1 MRGFGEIAERLRRS
15 TVQVFPKGREGARE
29 RGREGGGSGV
39 IWDAGGRIITNSHV
53 ARTAYADIVLWD
65 GRRLSARLVAR
76 DTRRDLAEL
85 RLAEGDLPA
94 ATSRSGAFRLGEG
107 DPPAATSR
115 SDAFHPGGADPPAAT
130 SRSDAFHPGGARL
143 PAATS
148 RSDAFH
154 PGEADPPAATSR
166 SDAFHPG
173 EADPPAAT
181 SRSDAFH
188 PGGARLP
195 AATSGDSDALRPGEL
210 VIAIGSP
217 LGFAGAL
224 STGTVHSVGP
234 IPGMG
239 RARWIGA
246 NVRLA
251 PGNSGGPLAD
261 AQGRVVGINTAIVNG
276 LGVAVPA
283 NEAAEFLR
291 RGARPSLGVTLRP
304 EPHGL
309 RILAVD
315 PGGAA
320 AAASLRPGDILVGTF
335 DQLTGMLDSGR
346 DTLRLPFF
354 RGDTARLREVYVRVA
369 PRAEAA

>member
-107 DPPAATSR
+107 
-115 SDAFHPGGADPPAAT
+115 
-130 SRSDAFHPGGARL
+130 
-143 PAATS
+143 
-148 RSDAFH
+148 
-154 PGEADPPAATSR
+154 
-166 SDAFHPG
+166 
-173 EADPPAAT
+173 DPPAAT

>member
-15 TVQVFPKGREGARE
+15 TVQVFPKGREGA
-29 RGREGGGSGV
+29 REGGGSGV

-85 RLAEGDLPA
+85 RLAEGGLWA
-94 ATSRSGAFRLGEG
+94 ATSGSGAFRSGGADLPATASGSGAFRSGEG
-107 DPPAATSR
+107 D
-115 SDAFHPGGADPPAAT
+115 
-130 SRSDAFHPGGARL
+130 L

-148 RSDAFH
+148 RSDAFL
-154 PGEADPPAATSR
+154 
-166 SDAFHPG
+166 
-173 EADPPAAT
+173 
-181 SRSDAFH
+181 
-188 PGGARLP
+188 PGGAGLP
-195 AATSGDSDALRPGEL
+195 AATPGTDAFRSTQGERRVAASGSGAFRPGGADLPAAAKGDSDALRPGEL

-217 LGFAGAL
+217 LGLAGAL

-246 NVRLA
+246 TVRLA

-283 NEAAEFLR
+283 NDAAEFLR